1 MLVRIALLV
10 CVPHEGSH
18 EPSCEEKAGGD
29 GGNSGNSGNGESKTA
44 AGTAGTATG
53 GRGKRENRWTSA
65 KLAAAVAEMMTKY
78 VVPGMPAAAVL
89 DRDQDREVEIYTR
102 EVNDTLTDALPIL
115 RDAHR
120 IYSSAMRILHRNS
133 MQVCDGGKDVCVDE
147 GG

>member
-10 CVPHEGSH
+10 CVPHEASR
-18 EPSCEEKAGGD
+18 EASREEKAGGD
-29 GGNSGNSGNGESKTA
+29 GGNSGNSGNGGNGESKTA
-44 AGTAGTATG
+44 VGTATG

-102 EVNDTLTDALPIL
+102 EVNDVLTDALPIL

-133 MQVCDGGKDVCVDE
+133 MQV
-147 GG
+147 